1 MASLHDVQAENLYA
15 VVDMGSNGIR
25 FSISNL
31 SPPTT
36 RIMPTLFQDRV
47 GISLYDAQFPATS
60 AGQRAPIPTTVID
73 EVVTRLLRFKTTC
86 ADFDVPT
93 QNIHVLATEATRTA
107 LNSAE
112 FLGAIKTRVGWEV
125 KLLSKEDEGRIGAL
139 GVASSFASVKGL
151 VMDLGGGSTQ
161 LTWMIAHDGVVE
173 TSTRGSI
180 SFSYGAAALTRR
192 LQLAQAKG
200 KEAVEELRAEM
211 KANFQS
217 AYPSLEVPDSLER
230 EAKEHGGFDLYLSGG
245 GFRGWGYLLM
255 SQSKL
260 NPYPIPIING
270 FRATPEDFQD
280 TSNVMKTAADTEDS
294 KIFRVSK
301 RRASQVPA
309 VALLVNVLTECL
321 PAVKTIRFCQGGV
334 REGFLFD
341 RIDSETRRQDPLLV
355 ATMPYETPSADAICD
370 LLKVSLPETESPILS
385 RRVPP
390 SFSPSL
396 LRALSNLL
404 FAHVGVPRETRPAA
418 GLYSTTTGILACAN
432 SLAHSDRAILALIL
446 CERWPG
452 DLAPA
457 EKSLQTRLQQFVS
470 ADEAWW
476 CIYLGLVAT
485 LIGDVYPAG
494 RVPTG
499 TPRIEFSTSWK
510 QVFKKKQG
518 TTDALSLQVV
528 VNEGVQ
534 QTVTDTALKDTI
546 GNIEKCGKQ
555 KNWIQAGDRLH
566 REEKRAGDY
575 GVCVDIEVSSR

>member
-1 MASLHDVQAENLYA
+1 
-15 VVDMGSNGIR
+15 
-25 FSISNL
+25 
-31 SPPTT
+31 
-36 RIMPTLFQDRV
+36 MPTLFQDRV

-180 SFSYGAAALTRR
+180 SFPYGAAALTRR
-192 LQLAQAKG
+192 LQLAQEKG
-200 KEAVEELRAEM
+200 KKDVEELRAEM

-280 TSNVMKTAADTEDS
+280 TSNVMKTAADAEDN

-341 RIDSETRRQDPLLV
+341 RVDSETRRQDPLLV
-355 ATMPYETPSADAICD
+355 ATMPYETPSADAICA

-404 FAHVGVPRETRPAA
+404 FAHVGVPRETRSAA

-476 CIYLGLVAT
+476 CIYLGRVAT

-518 TTDALSLQVV
+518 TTDALCLQVV

-566 REEKRAGDY
+566 REEIRAGDY
-575 GVCVDIEVSSR
+575 GVCVDIERSSR

>member
-1 MASLHDVQAENLYA
+1 
-15 VVDMGSNGIR
+15 
-25 FSISNL
+25 
-31 SPPTT
+31 
-36 RIMPTLFQDRV
+36 
-47 GISLYDAQFPATS
+47 
-60 AGQRAPIPTTVID
+60 
-73 EVVTRLLRFKTTC
+73 
-86 ADFDVPT
+86 
-93 QNIHVLATEATRTA
+93 
-107 LNSAE
+107 
-112 FLGAIKTRVGWEV
+112 
-125 KLLSKEDEGRIGAL
+125 
-139 GVASSFASVKGL
+139 
-151 VMDLGGGSTQ
+151 MDLGGGSTQ
-161 LTWMIAHDGVVE
+161 LTWMIAHDGMVE
-173 TSTRGSI
+173 TSKRGSI
-180 SFSYGAAALTRR
+180 SFPYGAAALTRR
-192 LQLAQAKG
+192 LQLAREKG
-200 KEAVEELRAEM
+200 QKAVEELKTEM
-211 KANFQS
+211 KASFQS
-217 AYPSLEVPDSLER
+217 AYPSLVVPDSLER

-255 SQSKL
+255 SKSRL

-270 FRATPEDFQD
+270 FRATPKDFQD
-280 TSNVMKTAADTEDS
+280 TSTVMKTAADAEDNT

-321 PAVKTIRFCQGGV
+321 PAVKAIRFCQGGV

-341 RIDSETRRQDPLLV
+341 RIDSATRKQDPLLV
-355 ATMPYETPSADAICD
+355 ATMPYETPSATAFYE
-370 LLKVSLPETESPILS
+370 LLKATLPETTSPILS

-390 SFSPSL
+390 SFSYSL

-457 EKSLQTRLQQFVS
+457 EKLLQSRLQQFVS
-470 ADEAWW
+470 VDEAWW
-476 CIYLGLVAT
+476 CVYLGRVAT

-494 RVPTG
+494 RVPRG
-499 TPRIEFSTSWK
+499 KPRIEFGTSWT

-518 TTDALSLQVV
+518 TTDALCLKVV

-546 GNIEKCGKQ
+546 ADIEKCGKL
-555 KNWIQAGDRLH
+555 KNWIQAKDRLH
-566 REEKRAGDY
+566 REEQRAGDY
-575 GVCVDIEVSSR
+575 GVCVDIELSSTG

>member
-1 MASLHDVQAENLYA
+1 
-15 VVDMGSNGIR
+15 
-25 FSISNL
+25 
-31 SPPTT
+31 
-36 RIMPTLFQDRV
+36 MPTLFQDRV
-47 GISLYDAQFPATS
+47 GISLYDAQFPA
-60 AGQRAPIPTTVID
+60 AADGRRAPIPPTVID

-86 ADFDVPT
+86 VDFDVPS

-107 LNSAE
+107 LNSTE
-112 FLGAIKTRVGWEV
+112 FLGAIQSRVGWKV

-139 GVASSFASVKGL
+139 GVASSFDSVKGL

-161 LTWMIAHDGVVE
+161 LTWMIAHDGVVK

-180 SFSYGAAALTRR
+180 SFPYGAAALTRR
-192 LQLAQAKG
+192 LQLAQEKG
-200 KEAVEELRAEM
+200 RKAVDELKAEM
-211 KANFQS
+211 KAKFEE
-217 AYPSLEVPDSLER
+217 AYPSLEVPESLER

-255 SQSKL
+255 SRSIL

-280 TSNVMKTAADTEDS
+280 TSTIMSTAADSEYK

-309 VALLVNVLTECL
+309 VALLVNVITECL
-321 PAVKTIRFCQGGV
+321 PAVKAIRFCQGGV

-341 RIDSETRRQDPLLV
+341 KIQPEIRKQDPRLV
-355 ATMPYETPSADAICD
+355 ATMPYETISANTICD
-370 LLKVSLPETESPILS
+370 LFKASLPETVSPTLS
-385 RRVPP
+385 RRVPS

-404 FAHVGVPRETRPAA
+404 FAHIDVPRETRPAA

-457 EKSLQTRLQQFVS
+457 EELLKSRLQRFVS

-476 CIYLGLVAT
+476 CIYLGRVAR
-485 LIGDVYPAG
+485 LIGDIYPAG
-494 RVPTG
+494 RVPQDA
-499 TPRIEFSTSWK
+499 PRIGFSTSWK
-510 QVFKKKQG
+510 EVFKKKQG
-518 TTDALSLQVV
+518 TTDALRLEVV

-546 GNIEKCGKQ
+546 GDIEKCGKL
-555 KNWIQAGDRLH
+555 KNWIQAADRLH

-575 GVCVDIEVSSR
+575 GVSVEIELLSR

>member
-1 MASLHDVQAENLYA
+1 
-15 VVDMGSNGIR
+15 
-25 FSISNL
+25 
-31 SPPTT
+31 
-36 RIMPTLFQDRV
+36 MPTLFQDRV
-47 GISLYDAQFPATS
+47 GISLYDAQFPA
-60 AGQRAPIPTTVID
+60 AAGGQRAPIPASVID

-86 ADFDVPT
+86 ADFDVPA

-112 FLGAIKTRVGWEV
+112 FLGAIKDRVGWEV

-173 TSTRGSI
+173 TSSRGSI
-180 SFSYGAAALTRR
+180 SFPYGAAALTRR
-192 LQLAQAKG
+192 LQLAQEKG
-200 KEAVEELRAEM
+200 KKAVEELRAEM
-211 KANFQS
+211 KANFQT
-217 AYPSLEVPDSLER
+217 AYPSLEVPASLER

-255 SQSKL
+255 SQSRL

-270 FRATPEDFQD
+270 FRATPDDFQD
-280 TSNVMKTAADTEDS
+280 TSTVMKTAADSEDN

-321 PAVKTIRFCQGGV
+321 PAVKAIRFCQGGV

-341 RIDSETRRQDPLLV
+341 RIDSETREQDPLLV
-355 ATMPYETPSADAICD
+355 ATMPYETPSADVICG
-370 LLKVSLPETESPILS
+370 LLKASLPETVSPILS

-404 FAHVGVPRETRPAA
+404 FAHVGIPRETRPAA

-432 SLAHSDRAILALIL
+432 SLAHSDRAILALVL

-457 EKSLQTRLQQFVS
+457 EKLLQTRLQQFVS

-476 CIYLGLVAT
+476 CVYLGRVAT

-494 RVPTG
+494 RVPKG

-518 TTDALSLQVV
+518 GTTDALCLQVV

-546 GNIEKCGKQ
+546 GDIEKCGKL
-555 KNWIQAGDRLH
+555 KNWIQTGNRLH

-575 GVCVDIEVSSR
+575 GVCVDIELSSSG